1 MGFRELGKFNDA
13 MLAKQVW
20 RLVHD
25 TDSLFDRV
33 FKAKYFP
40 TGSIFKAKAKS
51 GSYAWKSILESR
63 KVILLGARWRMAD
76 GISVKIFVDSWLL
89 GSNFG
94 RIPSLVPVLS
104 KDATVDQLLD
114 CELRWWNTSLID
126 SIFLPFDAQLIKSI
140 LVC

>member
-1 MGFRELGKFNDA
+1 
-13 MLAKQVW
+13 
-20 RLVHD
+20 
-25 TDSLFDRV
+25 
-33 FKAKYFP
+33 
-40 TGSIFKAKAKS
+40 
-51 GSYAWKSILESR
+51 
-63 KVILLGARWRMAD
+63 MAD
-76 GISVKIFVDSWLL
+76 GISIKIFVDSWLL
-89 GSNFG
+89 GSNFR